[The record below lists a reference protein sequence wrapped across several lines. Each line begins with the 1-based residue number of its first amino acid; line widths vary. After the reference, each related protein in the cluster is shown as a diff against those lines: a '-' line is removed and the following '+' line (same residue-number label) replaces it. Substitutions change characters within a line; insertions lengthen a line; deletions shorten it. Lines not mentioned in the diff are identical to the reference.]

1 MKKGIWKKYDKC
13 TERHSLK
20 KSSYDQL
27 YEDLK
32 DSNKDWCIANDYEWC
47 KDHICGELVPCYNIE
62 PGDIYVYYEIEN
74 NLLNP
79 VFYFKI
85 EEHMDYDT
93 KKAKNYIEVN
103 GSSVVC
109 ADIDEKYI
117 PTLIEKLTEIDKSKN
132 QHYINVLTK
141 KYNEY
146 TKLIQLLEKEV
157 LDEDDI
163 LFLYYMACTQKH
175 EKAISKIKE
184 RDIVSDYNY
193 LSIDNKIK
201 LFLEIQNDKICDSLL
216 ISDKNILKL
225 IAENKSLRFFKNTTA
240 DIIHDKE
247 FVKELLMIFFNS
259 DKKIIYEQ
267 QLTRYLPEIYKR
279 DLDMLEFIFYNY
291 TTSFTL
297 TLAKWLEKS
306 NDIESLRKNK
316 QFVCRL
322 IDSFSRSLI
331 LRNQSYYNNCIL
343 WFFDDDAIN
352 NMDTHV
358 LIGPEPTEEKEIL
371 KELSIITLRK
381 NIKESINYG
390 K

>member
-1 MKKGIWKKYDKC
+1 M
-13 TERHSLK
+13 
-20 KSSYDQL
+20 
-27 YEDLK
+27 
-32 DSNKDWCIANDYEWC
+32 
-47 KDHICGELVPCYNIE
+47 
-62 PGDIYVYYEIEN
+62 YYEIEN
-74 NLLNP
+74 NLLVP

-85 EEHMDYDT
+85 EEHVDYDT
-93 KKAKNYIEVN
+93 KKEKNYIEIN

-117 PTLIEKLTEIDKSKN
+117 PILIKKLNEIDKIKN

-146 TKLIQLLEKEV
+146 TKLIQILAKEV
-157 LDEDDI
+157 LDENDI

-184 RDIVSDYNY
+184 RNVVSDYNY
-193 LSIDNKIK
+193 LSSDNKIK
-201 LFLEIQNDKICDSLL
+201 FFLEIQNDKICDSLL

-225 IAENKSLRFFKNTTA
+225 LAKNKCLRFFKNTTI
-240 DIIHDKE
+240 DIINDKE

-259 DKKIIYEQ
+259 DKKIMYKQ
-267 QLTRYLPEIYKR
+267 QLLCYLPEIYRK

-297 TLAKWLEKS
+297 TLTKWFEKT
-306 NDIESLRKNK
+306 NDIEFLRKNK

-331 LRNQSYYNNCIL
+331 LKNQSYYNNCIL
-343 WFFDDDAIN
+343 WFFDDEVIN

-358 LIGPEPTEEKEIL
+358 LIGPEPTEEMEIL

-381 NIKESINYG
+381 NIKESINYN